1 MEQFKT
7 SSSKLDYERGP
18 FVSIRDFI
26 DWIFVAATRQQST
39 TNVTGV
45 ERVYRDLLPD
55 HGNVFFTH
63 GGLALGNIIL
73 STTIPGSRTKI
84 AGIIDWEQA
93 GWYPEYWE
101 YCKLLYGV
109 EDDHEWRADGWANRL
124 MKQFED
130 EWFAIAEYSL
140 WRCPYFLGGSQD
152 CLHKEIYLLNA
163 DFLFFNH
170 LIR

>member
-1 MEQFKT
+1 M
-7 SSSKLDYERGP
+7 
-18 FVSIRDFI
+18 
-26 DWIFVAATRQQST
+26 
-39 TNVTGV
+39 TGV

-63 GGLALGNIIL
+63 GDLALGNIIL
-73 STTIPGSRTKI
+73 STTIPGSSTKI

-109 EDDHEWRADGWANRL
+109 EYDHEWRAEGWANRL

-140 WRCPYFLGGSQD
+140 WRCPQFLGGSQD

-163 DFLFFNH
+163 ADFNFSNH